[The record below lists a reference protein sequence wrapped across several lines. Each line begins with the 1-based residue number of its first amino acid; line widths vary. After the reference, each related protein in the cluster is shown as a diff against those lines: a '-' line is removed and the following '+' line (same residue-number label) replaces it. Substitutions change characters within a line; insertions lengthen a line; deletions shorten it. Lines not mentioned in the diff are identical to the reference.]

1 MVTKKNVMERL
12 QRILKS
18 ISETNDCKLVRREKP
33 INIEVEFILPDDLRF
48 YFENYNSITF
58 LGKSN
63 YSVKI
68 VGIED
73 LKKANPI

>member
-48 YFENYNSITF
+48 YFEN
-58 LGKSN
+58 
-63 YSVKI
+63 
-68 VGIED
+68 
-73 LKKANPI
+73 